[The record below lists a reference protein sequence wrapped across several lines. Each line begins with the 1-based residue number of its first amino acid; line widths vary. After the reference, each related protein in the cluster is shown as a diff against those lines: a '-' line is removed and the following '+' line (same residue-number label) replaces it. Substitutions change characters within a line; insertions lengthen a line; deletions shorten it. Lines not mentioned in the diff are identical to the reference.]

1 MEFVLTKKTFYDP
14 KRRSIAPIHPHACVG
29 SNQASSHRQKKKKVV
44 LHHRSKTICLFETQ
58 PKKNTPPKKASGAMS
73 TQLRSKRTKSKART
87 SLAQKSHGKLSAQG
101 ALPLDVAHIVNDLQ
115 KREQPDKKKKP
126 DKNNLTKKSA
136 ALHFT

>member
-1 MEFVLTKKTFYDP
+1 MLVLAPTKPLPTAK
-14 KRRSIAPIHPHACVG
+14 KRRRWYCTTARR
-29 SNQASSHRQKKKKVV
+29 QYASSRHNQKKHPSKKKPQVQCRHKC
-44 LHHRSKTICLFETQ
+44 LLKEQKAKLRKT
-58 PKKNTPPKKASGAMS
+58 PGS
-73 TQLRSKRTKSKART
+73 
-87 SLAQKSHGKLSAQG
+87 KSHGKLSAQG

>member
-1 MEFVLTKKTFYDP
+1 LCWLQP
-14 KRRSIAPIHPHACVG
+14 S
-29 SNQASSHRQKKKKVV
+29 
-44 LHHRSKTICLFETQ
+44 LF
-58 PKKNTPPKKASGAMS
+58 PPPKKEEGGIAPPLEDNMP
-73 TQLRSKRTKSKART
+73 LRDTTKKKHPSKKKPQVQCRHKCLLKEQKAKLRKT
-87 SLAQKSHGKLSAQG
+87 PGSKSHGKLSAQG